1 MEKSK
6 LTVIVPAY
14 NDAPG
19 IEKFL
24 PVLIAAAK
32 KHNWEIIVVDDCS
45 TDNTEEVLRS
55 FGSSIRILKNRVNS
69 GYGRSLKNGIIA
81 ADTEWVATMDAD
93 GQHRIED
100 LEKMAAE
107 LNENLDALIGR
118 RTNDSHQPLM
128 RRPGKWV
135 LKRAADMLAGSK
147 IPDINCGLRI
157 FRRNVMLCV
166 LSITS
171 DRFSFST
178 SSLIALLQ
186 LGCNVRY
193 FPVTIDR
200 RIGKSTV
207 KQFRDGIYT
216 LMLMIRLTFL
226 FKPLR
231 ILFPIGAA
239 LLAFALFLLGIHLF
253 VEKMT
258 YSIIMVWLTGLL
270 LFLFSLLAD
279 QVSGIRRDA
288 LVRAV
293 VAMKSK
299 RNTACA
305 LAETGHALTP
315 PPGL

>member
-1 MEKSK
+1 MKK
-6 LTVIVPAY
+6 MNAGMLTVIIPCY
-14 NDAPG
+14 NDG
-19 IEKFL
+19 EGLSKFL
-24 PVLIAAAK
+24 PSLIAAARK
-32 KHNWEIIVVDDCS
+32 NGWRIIAVDDCS
-45 TDNTEEVLRS
+45 TDNTRQILDGFGNAIKVLR
-55 FGSSIRILKNRVNS
+55 NQTNS
-69 GYGRSLKNGIIA
+69 GYGFSLKRGIMS

-193 FPVTIDR
+193 FPMTIDR
-200 RIGKSTV
+200 RIGKSTM

-231 ILFPIGAA
+231 ILFPIGADRPS
-239 LLAFALFLLGIHLF
+239 AFSFFASGGPGFGNSPRCPGQGCCAC
-253 VEKMT
+253 EK
-258 YSIIMVWLTGLL
+258 
-270 LFLFSLLAD
+270 
-279 QVSGIRRDA
+279 
-288 LVRAV
+288 
-293 VAMKSK
+293 
-299 RNTACA
+299 
-305 LAETGHALTP
+305 
-315 PPGL
+315 